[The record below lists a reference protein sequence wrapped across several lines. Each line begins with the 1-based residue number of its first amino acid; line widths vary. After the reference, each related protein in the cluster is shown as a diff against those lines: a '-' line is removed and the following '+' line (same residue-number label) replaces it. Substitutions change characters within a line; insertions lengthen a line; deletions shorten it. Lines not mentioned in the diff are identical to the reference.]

1 MYIPK
6 FRSTRRLVTFCQLNY
21 VKERL
26 PAENEKC
33 FFSGKE
39 KPVNVAAN
47 VANYAS
53 SVGKLDSALEGLLK
67 ENRKALLSYLGTL
80 KMRQQEIPAELE
92 DELKGDDESLLKY
105 AKDIIRSRLPS
116 NLEDTLSHPC
126 YCVSYCQF
134 IRIALPEH
142 IEDKVFT
149 PNEKHDGDYIAAQLP
164 KYANATGVL
173 RDKLKQVLKYNHSAI
188 IEYGKWL
195 RMNGMPMD
203 AELRD
208 ELAGDSRCLIEL
220 TSLIGGR
227 LPEHLEKTL
236 SDPSCCYTYARNVL
250 HGRLPAE
257 LEAKLVDSPDHCV
270 KYAEEIVRGRLPEEI
285 EIGLMKDHN
294 AACRYA
300 FTVIR
305 GFAPVRLPEQIHA
318 YLVMKSFEMPNDGT
332 IKKYI
337 EACDSDP
344 NKMGNSSV
352 RVS

>member
-39 KPVNVAAN
+39 NPSNLASN
-47 VANYAS
+47 VANYATM
-53 SVGKLDSALEGLLK
+53 VGKLDSTLEALLK
-67 ENRKALLSYLGTL
+67 VNRKALLSYLGTL
-80 KMRQQEIPAELE
+80 KMRNAEIPSELE

-105 AKDIIRSRLPS
+105 AKDIVRSRLPS
-116 NLEDTLSHPC
+116 RLEDTLSHPS
-126 YCVSYCQF
+126 YCVSYSQF

-142 IEDKVFT
+142 LEDKVFT
-149 PNEKHDGDYIAAQLP
+149 PNEQHDGDYIATQLP

-173 RDKLKQVLKYNHSAI
+173 RDNLKQVLKHNHSAI

-208 ELAGDSRCLIEL
+208 ELAGDSHRLIEL
-220 TSLIGGR
+220 ASIIGGR

-236 SDPSCCYTYARNVL
+236 SDPSCCYSYARNVL
-250 HGRLPAE
+250 RGRLPAE
-257 LEAKLVDSPDHCV
+257 LEAKLANGPDYCV

-294 AACRYA
+294 AAVRYA
-300 FTVIR
+300 FGVIR
-305 GFAPVRLPEQIHA
+305 AFAPVRLPEQIHA
-318 YLVMKSFEMPNDGT
+318 YLVMKSFELPNDT
-332 IKKYI
+332 LIKKYI
-337 EACDSDP
+337 DACDSDP
-344 NKMGNSSV
+344 NKMGNSSA